1 VTERPGAF
9 GDDSNSARPEPE
21 AGEYQRVLGENRR
34 YVESFDRS
42 ALTAAPLSG
51 LAIIA
56 CMDARLDV
64 EEALG
69 LRTGDAH
76 IIRNAGGLATDDAI
90 RSLIV
95 SQEKLGTDEILVI
108 GHTECGLEGADE
120 EAMRDSLAAR
130 TGRRLDLTFGSFADV
145 ESSVRAQVDRLRS
158 HPWVRPVPIH
168 GLVFDVATGRLIE
181 VT

>member
-1 VTERPGAF
+1 VAPG
-9 GDDSNSARPEPE
+9 GE
-21 AGEYQRVLGENRR
+21 AGEYERVLGENRR

-51 LAIIA
+51 LAILA

-95 SQEKLGTDEILVI
+95 SQERLGTDEILVI

-120 EAMRDSLAAR
+120 AGMRDSLAAR
-130 TGRRLDLTFGSFADV
+130 TGRRLDIAFGSFPDV
-145 ESSVRAQVDRLRS
+145 EASVRAQVERLRA
-158 HPWVRPVPIH
+158 HPWIRPVPIH
-168 GLVFDVATGRLIE
+168 GLIFDVATGGLTE
-181 VT
+181 VG

>member
-1 VTERPGAF
+1 VAPG
-9 GDDSNSARPEPE
+9 GE
-21 AGEYQRVLGENRR
+21 AGEYERVLGENRR

-51 LAIIA
+51 LAIVA

-95 SQEKLGTDEILVI
+95 SQERLGTDEILVI

-120 EAMRDSLAAR
+120 AGMRDSLAAR
-130 TGRRLDLTFGSFADV
+130 TGRRLDIAFGSFPDV
-145 ESSVRAQVDRLRS
+145 EASVRAQVERLRA
-158 HPWVRPVPIH
+158 HPWIRPVPIH
-168 GLVFDVATGRLIE
+168 GLIFDVATGGLTE
-181 VT
+181 VG

>member
-1 VTERPGAF
+1 VADRTTGGGEFARILAENERYTEA
-9 GDDSNSARPEPE
+9 
-21 AGEYQRVLGENRR
+21 
-34 YVESFDRS
+34 FDRS

-51 LAIIA
+51 LAVLA

-95 SQEKLGTDEILVI
+95 SQHLLGTDEVVVI
-108 GHTECGLEGADE
+108 QHTGCGLLGVDE
-120 EAMRDSLAAR
+120 DALRARLATQ
-130 TGRRLDLTFGSFADV
+130 TGRRLDIDFGSFTDLEA
-145 ESSVRAQVDRLRS
+145 SVQRTVDRLRT
-158 HPWVRPVPIH
+158 HAWLRRGPVH
-168 GLVFDVATGRLIE
+168 GCIFDVATGRLHE
-181 VT
+181 VI